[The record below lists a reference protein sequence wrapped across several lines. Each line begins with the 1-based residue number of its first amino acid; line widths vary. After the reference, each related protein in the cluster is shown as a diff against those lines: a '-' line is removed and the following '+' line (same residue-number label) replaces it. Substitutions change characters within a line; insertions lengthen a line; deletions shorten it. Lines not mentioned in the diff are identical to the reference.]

1 MLRKNRLTQVH
12 AAAASGMIVAIM
24 LFVATPVRAQV
35 SPASALGELSSSF
48 EQLAASVSP
57 AVVQIFAS
65 GRSIRRDGGSGQG
78 VIATQRAS
86 GSGVIVDS
94 DGYIVTNQHVIQGAT
109 TVRVSLAEAVGEV
122 AGRSILKAREP
133 LVTAKLVG
141 SDSETDLAVLKI
153 DRSNLT
159 YIPFGDSDE
168 LEQGELVFAFGSPL
182 GFENSVSMGVVS
194 SVARQL
200 EPEAPMIYIQTDA
213 AVNPGNS
220 GGPLVDSHG
229 FLVGINTLIFS
240 RSGGSDGLGFAA
252 PANIV
257 KGVYDDIREFGRV
270 RRGSI
275 GVNTQTVNPTLAA
288 GLGLSRTWGV
298 ILSDVAP
305 AGPAARAGLRAGDL
319 ILRLDGKLMEN
330 ARQFDV
336 NLYRYGPGSRVTIE
350 ALREGTPLAVQV
362 QVGERL
368 SYPDPL
374 ENALQVDR
382 NLIDKLGIFAVDL
395 RRVVQFMSNPRSR
408 RGVVV
413 AALTQGPLGVDSAFK
428 TGDVIYSLNGALIGD
443 VASLTLALE
452 DFEMDDAM
460 VFHVQRGGQLVYLPI
475 LAAW

>member
-1 MLRKNRLTQVH
+1 MSRRKCRTQASSAAIGTIV
-12 AAAASGMIVAIM
+12 AAATLVMTGALS
-24 LFVATPVRAQV
+24 AQDSRV
-35 SPASALGELSSSF
+35 SALGQLSSSF
-48 EQLAASVSP
+48 EELAASVSP

-65 GRSIRRDGGSGQG
+65 GRSIQRDGGSGQG

-86 GSGVIVDS
+86 GSGVIVDPA
-94 DGYIVTNQHVIQGAT
+94 GYIVTNQHVIQGAT
-109 TVRVSLAEAVGEV
+109 TVRVSLAEPVDEV
-122 AGRSILKAREP
+122 LGRSILKAREP
-133 LVTAKLVG
+133 LVTARLVG
-141 SDSETDLAVLKI
+141 SDVETDIAVLKI
-153 DRSNLT
+153 DRQDLA
-159 YIPFGDSDE
+159 YVPFGDSDL

-182 GFENSVSMGVVS
+182 GLENSVSMGVVS

-220 GGPLVDSHG
+220 GGALVDAEGS
-229 FLVGINTLIFS
+229 LVGINTLIFS

-252 PANIV
+252 PSNIV
-257 KGVYDDIREFGRV
+257 RSVYEDIREFGRV

-275 GVNTQTVNPTLAA
+275 GVRTQTVNPVLAA
-288 GLGLSRTWGV
+288 GLGLSRSWGV

-350 ALREGTPLAVQV
+350 AQREGTPLAVQV
-362 QVGERL
+362 LVGERL

-382 NLIDKLGIFAVDL
+382 NLIEELGIFAVDL
-395 RRVVQFMSNPRSR
+395 RRVVQFMANPRSR

-413 AALTQGPLGVDSAFK
+413 AALTQGPLGVDSSFK
-428 TGDVIYSLNGALIGD
+428 TGDVIYSLNGQPIGD
-443 VASLTLALE
+443 VASLTLALTQ
-452 DFEMDDAM
+452 FQLDDAL
-460 VFHVQRGGQLVYLPI
+460 VFHVQRGGQLIYVPI
-475 LAAW
+475 LAN

>member
-1 MLRKNRLTQVH
+1 MPRPMCSPHSRTAAIAALVAGATLTLAQ
-12 AAAASGMIVAIM
+12 
-24 LFVATPVRAQV
+24 PVGAQDTRT
-35 SPASALGELSSSF
+35 SALGQLSNSF
-48 EQLAASVSP
+48 EELAASVSP

-86 GSGVIVDS
+86 GSGVIVDP

-109 TVRVSLAEAVGEV
+109 TVRVSLAEPVGEV
-122 AGRSILKAREP
+122 RGRSILKAREP
-133 LVTAKLVG
+133 LLTARLVG
-141 SDSETDLAVLKI
+141 SDAETDVAVLKI
-153 DRSNLT
+153 DRTDLT
-159 YIPFGDSDE
+159 YVPFGDSDL

-182 GFENSVSMGVVS
+182 GLENSVSMGVVS

-220 GGPLVDSHG
+220 GGPLVDVNG
-229 FLVGINTLIFS
+229 ELVGINTLIFS

-252 PANIV
+252 PSNIV
-257 KGVYDDIREFGRV
+257 RAVYDDIREFGRV
-270 RRGSI
+270 RRGAI
-275 GVNTQTVNPTLAA
+275 GVRTQTVDRVLAA
-288 GLGLSRTWGV
+288 GLGLSRNWGV

-305 AGPAARAGLRAGDL
+305 AGPAARAGLVAGDL

-336 NLYRYGPGSRVTIE
+336 NLYRYGPGARVTIE
-350 ALREGTPLAVQV
+350 ALRDGAPLAVQV
-362 QVGERL
+362 LVGERL

-382 NLIDKLGIFAVDL
+382 NLITELGIFAVDL
-395 RRVVQFMSNPRSR
+395 RRVVQFMPNPRSR

-413 AALTQGPLGVDSAFK
+413 AALTQGPLGVDSAFR
-428 TGDVIYSLNGALIGD
+428 TGDVIYSLNGQPVGD
-443 VASLTLALE
+443 VANLTLALTQ
-452 DFEMDDAM
+452 FKPDDAL
-460 VFHVQRGGQLVYLPI
+460 VFHVQRGGQLIYVPMVVG
-475 LAAW
+475 W